1 MNISLK
7 CHMSQL
13 ANILVHVWMFE
24 RIYRCWSESRDGEES
39 ELGAAHRE
47 HGLEKFLEV
56 ELSIIFVRLK
66 SVVKF
71 NCRMVSI
78 DGKVKERPSEAAT
91 ARRSKGE
98 NKRLSVSS
106 EKL

>member
-1 MNISLK
+1 MGVLERK
-7 CHMSQL
+7 QKRERKGAGERGQL
-13 ANILVHVWMFE
+13 
-24 RIYRCWSESRDGEES
+24 
-39 ELGAAHRE
+39 AAHRE

>member
-1 MNISLK
+1 
-7 CHMSQL
+7 
-13 ANILVHVWMFE
+13 V
-24 RIYRCWSESRDGEES
+24 CWSESRDGEES

-71 NCRMVSI
+71 NCR
-78 DGKVKERPSEAAT
+78 
-91 ARRSKGE
+91 KGI
-98 NKRLSVSS
+98 NQ
-106 EKL
+106 